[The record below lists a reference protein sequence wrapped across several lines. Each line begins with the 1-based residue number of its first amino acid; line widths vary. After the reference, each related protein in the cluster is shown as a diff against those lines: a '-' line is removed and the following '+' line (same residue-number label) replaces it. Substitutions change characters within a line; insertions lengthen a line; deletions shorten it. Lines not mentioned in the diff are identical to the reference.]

1 MSVKEEMESYLEQL
15 VSGEVKKMKPAAID
29 ALSTVTVDVV
39 RGLLKAAAKDAE
51 LSSEDTVTEDH
62 VKNTFSMVLLRY

>member
-1 MSVKEEMESYLEQL
+1 MSAKEEMESYLEEL
-15 VSGEVKKMKPAAID
+15 FSGDKKMKPAAID

-51 LSSEDTVTEDH
+51 LSSNDTVTEEH